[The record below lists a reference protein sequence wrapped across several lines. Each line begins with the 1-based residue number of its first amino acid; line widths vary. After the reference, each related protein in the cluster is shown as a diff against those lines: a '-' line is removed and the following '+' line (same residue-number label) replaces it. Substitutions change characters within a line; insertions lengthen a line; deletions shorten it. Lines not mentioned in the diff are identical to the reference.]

1 MMAKSLAILL
11 LGAFMPHHCDHPH
24 PPWGAGGTSSTG
36 GSAGSSGT
44 AGTSGSGGTGSVC
57 PDSATLVFNYVSGSF
72 GPQDPWDFT
81 WPQPEDPN
89 CDAQWERDEV
99 NCVVS
104 VDQECFYEDVN
115 VGPGPCVAGET
126 CVDEHSVRS
135 SSFTM
140 LDGGEGFYDVVFTQT
155 RQSDGVSFTDDGEYT
170 LEVTVP

>member
-1 MMAKSLAILL
+1 MLTKTFAALL
-11 LGAFMPHHCDHPH
+11 LAAFLPNHCDHW
-24 PPWGAGGTSSTG
+24 PPGGGSGGAGGTGGTG
-36 GSAGSSGT
+36 GT
-44 AGTSGSGGTGSVC
+44 AGTGGTGGSTAC
-57 PDSATLVFNYVSGSF
+57 PDSATLNFTYVSGSF
-72 GPQDPWDFT
+72 GPLDPWEFT

-99 NCVVS
+99 TCVVS

-140 LDGGEGFYDVVFTQT
+140 LDGGTGYYDIEFTQT

-170 LEVTVP
+170 LDVTVP